1 MVSSNSNLRRK
12 EGMNTDIWKLLCG
25 FLTPQTASVSLS
37 VSVSAA
43 VYTHTNASIPH
54 THISIYYTCSITKEI
69 YISTKSIYSINI
81 AYSTFSTVQ
90 VVCRF
95 TLLWYAIEMTLQFLI
110 SCILCD
116 CVLCMICLC
125 KPFPCCP
132 SSVLFAS
139 TSLFKRLPSSFWT
152 SSFVESYWYCN
163 LDKQWQS
170 EAKERNI
177 ENREKI

>member
-1 MVSSNSNLRRK
+1 MWFPHPLPPK
-12 EGMNTDIWKLLCG
+12 
-25 FLTPQTASVSLS
+25 TASVSLCICLCRCL
-37 VSVSAA
+37 
-43 VYTHTNASIPH
+43 YTHKRFHTTH
-54 THISIYYTCSITKEI
+54 THINILYVLNHERNLYFNK
-69 YISTKSIYSINI
+69 KHFFNKYSLQHIFHC
-81 AYSTFSTVQ
+81 AGGVQ
-90 VVCRF
+90 VHTSVICNWNDF
-95 TLLWYAIEMTLQFLI
+95 TIFNLI
-110 SCILCD
+110 HIVWLCAF
-116 CVLCMICLC
+116 CMICLC

-177 ENREKI
+177 EDREKI